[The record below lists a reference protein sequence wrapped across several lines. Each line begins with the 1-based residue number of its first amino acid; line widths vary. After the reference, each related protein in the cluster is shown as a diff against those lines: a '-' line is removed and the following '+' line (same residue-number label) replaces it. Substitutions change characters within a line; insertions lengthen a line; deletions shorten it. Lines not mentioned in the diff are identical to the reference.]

1 MLSRSPR
8 TTSGDSIQAAKRRK
22 PGMDF
27 NKIKDSLSEED
38 KKKIMDKAEE
48 VKKDIGNRVGEKFGF
63 GSKQEEQ
70 GISNRPDRE
79 MEPRDTRSD
88 QEKEIA
94 SSDVRPDDTSEKDEE
109 TDEESAA

>member
-1 MLSRSPR
+1 
-8 TTSGDSIQAAKRRK
+8 
-22 PGMDF
+22 MDF

-38 KKKIMDKAEE
+38 KKKITDKAEE
-48 VKKDIGNRVGEKFGF
+48 VKNEIGNRVGEKFGF
-63 GSKQEEQ
+63 GSKEEEQ

-79 MEPRDTRSD
+79 MEPRDQRSD

-94 SSDVRPDDTSEKDEE
+94 SSDVRPDDTSEKNEE